1 MAKPS
6 QPQAPALGVAQQDL
20 EAATKEYKLS
30 QKAFQLAAARLQKAE
45 EAHTTAF
52 TALNATMFAIKASAK
67 VSSLHSQ

>member
-6 QPQAPALGVAQQDL
+6 QQAPALGVAQQDL
-20 EAATKEYKLS
+20 EAATKEYKLA

-52 TALNATMFAIKASAK
+52 TVLNATLYTVKSSAK